1 MRTLFIQTLTSIAS
15 ERQSLDPFVA
25 APLYAKDPSLQD
37 TEALFPSNDNEIK
50 LFQMGLPKNLSIYW
64 SISTVLAFWF
74 LFIHAPPLLIKRDA
88 IRDAPFMLH
97 LFGAYSVYL
106 GCVFN
111 ALLTPSTIG
120 GKARPWHIGVGRFA
134 MIGGLFGIVFGY
146 WKSWIPFGATPMSF
160 AIPISIGG
168 IAQLIAQIVG
178 YKSIKEF
185 QRLKSQIEEMEA
197 SGIDSSV
204 ELDDL
209 KVEKEK
215 ALKGHIFAMIV
226 LFAAACGVPGAVRVA
241 ELFGKMQLIL
251 LIVFNVSLQ
260 AMSNPFAL
268 SYLKRSANPEETPLK
283 GDTGKA
289 AMTVA

>member
-160 AIPISIGG
+160 AIPEVS
-168 IAQLIAQIVG
+168 
-178 YKSIKEF
+178 EHE
-185 QRLKSQIEEMEA
+185 IE
-197 SGIDSSV
+197 S
-204 ELDDL
+204 
-209 KVEKEK
+209 
-215 ALKGHIFAMIV
+215 
-226 LFAAACGVPGAVRVA
+226 
-241 ELFGKMQLIL
+241 
-251 LIVFNVSLQ
+251 VSL
-260 AMSNPFAL
+260 L
-268 SYLKRSANPEETPLK
+268 LV
-283 GDTGKA
+283 GKCA
-289 AMTVA
+289 DCVQ